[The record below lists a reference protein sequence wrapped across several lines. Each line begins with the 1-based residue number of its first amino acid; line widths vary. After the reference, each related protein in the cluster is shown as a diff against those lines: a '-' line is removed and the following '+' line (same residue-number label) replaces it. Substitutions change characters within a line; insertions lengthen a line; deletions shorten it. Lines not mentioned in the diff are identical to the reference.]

1 MSDGPQG
8 ELGAL
13 PIALIIAPAAGR
25 LKMLPPKEFRDGRE
39 WVEKGQPVAQIE
51 HGPNADPTPVE
62 APARGW
68 VGGVMG
74 RDGEPV
80 RRGQPVAWMEALPG
94 SAPAVEAVKGTA

>member
-25 LKMLPPKEFRDGRE
+25 LKMLPPQAFKDGRE
-39 WVEKGQPVAQIE
+39 WVEKGQPVAEVE
-51 HGPNADPTPVE
+51 HAPGSDTTVVV

-68 VGGVMG
+68 IGGVMG

-80 RRGQPVAWMEALPG
+80 RRGQPVAWMEALPATAG
-94 SAPAVEAVKGTA
+94 DKGTG

>member
-13 PIALIIAPAAGR
+13 PIALVISPAAGR
-25 LKMLPPKEFRDGRE
+25 LKMLPPQEFRDGRE
-39 WVEKGQPVAQIE
+39 WVERGQAVAQIE
-51 HGPNADPTPVE
+51 HSPGTEPTPVV

-68 VGGVMG
+68 IGGIMG

-80 RRGQPVAWMEALPG
+80 RRGQPVAWMEALP
-94 SAPAVEAVKGTA
+94 PETPPEGTA